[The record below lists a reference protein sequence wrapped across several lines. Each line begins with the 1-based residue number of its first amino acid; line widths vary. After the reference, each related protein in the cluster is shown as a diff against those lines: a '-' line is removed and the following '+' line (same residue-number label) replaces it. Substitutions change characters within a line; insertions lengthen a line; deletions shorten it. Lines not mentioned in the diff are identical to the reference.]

1 MMMMMMMIQTGRA
14 SQTCLD
20 LPGRYPLLR
29 PIRRYATGQGVVFD
43 LSVLNEVYIVCVCQ
57 QGIACTIDLICKIN
71 FVSSQLY
78 KRL

>member
-1 MMMMMMMIQTGRA
+1 MMRVIRIVMMMMMMMMMMIQTGRA

-43 LSVLNEVYIVCVCQ
+43 LPVLNKVYIV
-57 QGIACTIDLICKIN
+57 
-71 FVSSQLY
+71 
-78 KRL
+78 

>member
-1 MMMMMMMIQTGRA
+1 MPYVFFSVDDDCVDDDEDSNRTC

-43 LSVLNEVYIVCVCQ
+43 LSVLNKVYIV
-57 QGIACTIDLICKIN
+57 
-71 FVSSQLY
+71 
-78 KRL
+78 

>member
-1 MMMMMMMIQTGRA
+1 MIVMMMIKIQTGRA

-43 LSVLNEVYIVCVCQ
+43 LSVLNKVYIV
-57 QGIACTIDLICKIN
+57 
-71 FVSSQLY
+71 
-78 KRL
+78 

>member
-1 MMMMMMMIQTGRA
+1 MMRVIRIVTMMMMMMMMIQTGRA

-43 LSVLNEVYIVCVCQ
+43 LSVLNKVYIV
-57 QGIACTIDLICKIN
+57 
-71 FVSSQLY
+71 
-78 KRL
+78 